1 MTKDFISCDFPNLD
15 AFIKQLDLTKE
26 NVNKALR
33 AAMYTGADMIKNEQK
48 RLISGKSRRLSAAI
62 DKSEIEVTKSGSLKV
77 TSGYQADT
85 FETDDNGFNPGVVGM
100 TYEFG
105 RPGQSNNS
113 RRRDSQRWWHY
124 KNKNGKTVY
133 MVQNKGAIQPV
144 PHIRRG
150 FDNVKGRAAQT
161 VIEAYN
167 REIDK
172 LGDK

>member
-1 MTKDFISCDFPNLD
+1 MPTDDFISCDFPNLD
-15 AFIKQLDLTKE
+15 GFIKQLDLMNK
-26 NVNKALR
+26 NVNKAIR

-48 RLISGKSRRLSAAI
+48 RLISGKSRRLSAVI
-62 DKSEIEVTKSGSLKV
+62 DKSEIEATKSGSLKV
-77 TSGYQADT
+77 TSGYQANA
-85 FETDDNGFNPGVVGM
+85 FETDGKGYNPGVVGM

-105 RPGQSNNS
+105 RPGQSAQRSGPTTS
-113 RRRDSQRWWHY
+113 R
-124 KNKNGKTVY
+124 KINGKRVTVK
-133 MVQNKGAIQPV
+133 KGAIQPV

-150 FDNVKGRAAQT
+150 FDNVKGQAAQT

>member
-1 MTKDFISCDFPNLD
+1 MPTEDFISCDFPDLD
-15 AFIKQLDLTKE
+15 GFIKQLDLMKE

-77 TSGYQADT
+77 TSGYQAEA
-85 FETDDNGFNPGVVGM
+85 FETDGKGYNPGVVGM

-105 RPGQSNNS
+105 RPGQSGARKRENMKQK
-113 RRRDSQRWWHY
+113 RRGRIM
-124 KNKNGKTVY
+124 TVK
-133 MVQNKGAIQPV
+133 KGAIQPL

-150 FDNVKGRAAQT
+150 FDNVKEQAAKT
-161 VIEAYN
+161 IIEAYN
-167 REIDK
+167 REIEK
-172 LGDK
+172 LKE